1 MVYLAVRLGPMATS
15 YIVMNIAKANNAI
28 GQHFKLVIS

>member
-15 YIVMNIAKANNAI
+15 YIVMETGKANNAT
-28 GQHFKLVIS
+28 GQHFKLIIS